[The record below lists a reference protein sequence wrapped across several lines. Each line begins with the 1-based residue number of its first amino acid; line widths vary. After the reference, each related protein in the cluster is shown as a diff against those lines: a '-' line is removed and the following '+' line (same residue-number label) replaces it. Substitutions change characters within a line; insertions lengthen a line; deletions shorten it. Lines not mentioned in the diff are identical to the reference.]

1 MTTER
6 NRNNASEED
15 RAFEDTLCF
24 YRASVEFHDISG
36 DDITDAGIKV
46 SDLEPIETCCLT
58 PGDPSPIGRTPDG
71 DLAYLVR
78 RDIGDIALKRESAG
92 ALAALMAK
100 TLANDGGALRET
112 WPGGK
117 DFFDDAIESLLSCA
131 APRALFGDTAH
142 GSMRRTAVL
151 KSLLGALY
159 DTNTPLGYAPKN

>member
-1 MTTER
+1 MTTGR
-6 NRNNASEED
+6 NRNKATKDD
-15 RAFEDTLCF
+15 RAFEETLCF
-24 YRASVEFHDISG
+24 YKASVEFHGVSG
-36 DDITDAGIKV
+36 DDITDAGVKV

-78 RDIGDIALKRESAG
+78 RNIGDITLNRESAG

-117 DFFDDAIESLLSCA
+117 DAFDDAIESLLSCA
-131 APRALFGDTAH
+131 APRILFEDTAH
-142 GSMRRTAVL
+142 GAMKRTAVL
-151 KSLLGALY
+151 KPLLGALY
-159 DTNTPLGYAPKN
+159 DMNAPLGYAPKN